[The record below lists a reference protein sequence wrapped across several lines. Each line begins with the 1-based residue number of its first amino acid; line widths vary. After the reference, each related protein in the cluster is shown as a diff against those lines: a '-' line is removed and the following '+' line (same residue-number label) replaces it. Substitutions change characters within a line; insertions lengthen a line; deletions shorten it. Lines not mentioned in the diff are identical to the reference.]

1 VRLIREDLPRLGG
14 RKLLILLQ
22 KDGHDIGRDRLFDLL
37 RDSGMLVKRHRSRTV
52 TTNSRHWMK
61 KWPNLI
67 REVEP
72 SRPDEVWV
80 SDITYIEVMR
90 ESTKNF
96 LYLSLVTDAF
106 THEIVGYAL
115 HDSLDTTGPLRAL
128 NMALSKYPSGTL
140 RGLIHHSDR
149 GCQYC
154 SLEYVSKLQEQGILI
169 SMTENGDPYENA
181 VAERVNGILKTEWL
195 YQMTLE
201 SSHQAQ
207 MAIDRIVYLYNN
219 VRPHESVGNMT
230 PAASRKASYPPKK
243 LWKNYWRMRRQSPM
257 TG

>member
-1 VRLIREDLPRLGG
+1 
-14 RKLLILLQ
+14 
-22 KDGHDIGRDRLFDLL
+22 
-37 RDSGMLVKRHRSRTV
+37 
-52 TTNSRHWMK
+52 MK

-106 THEIVGYAL
+106 THEIVGYSL

-128 NMALSKYPSGTL
+128 NMALSKYPAGTL

-149 GCQYC
+149 GG
-154 SLEYVSKLQEQGILI
+154 SILQLGVCLQTAG
-169 SMTENGDPYENA
+169 TGHPDQHD
-181 VAERVNGILKTEWL
+181 REW
-195 YQMTLE
+195 
-201 SSHQAQ
+201 
-207 MAIDRIVYLYNN
+207 R
-219 VRPHESVGNMT
+219 SV
-230 PAASRKASYPPKK
+230 
-243 LWKNYWRMRRQSPM
+243 
-257 TG
+257 